1 MMYRSLKLPLEV
13 QAKLSE
19 SADKTK
25 MNNTKFLYSQENK
38 SNNFVNV
45 TSPESQQAF
54 VAQASLS
61 VENRTRNL
69 RFRDSQTF
77 GSYQF
82 SLDSGRQASSRITR
96 DVRARASMGDAGEL
110 TPQEQ
115 FFREKFIEI
124 LEDRGFIERDR
135 EQDLISIV
143 SGGETEQFLSI
154 NSDSRMCDV
163 PEEWRKA
170 FLIARGQVFEE
181 ERIAGVK
188 ITQNPVENDSHNITL
203 FREASSEIHQV
214 PKDRWPSII
223 VDMFKKHPDQRVMA
237 STVVGNRDYD
247 SLFACMEVYQELEK
261 LQGNKSVYKLERGQL
276 EQKEWELRGLR
287 KSQRQ
292 QELKHA
298 LFLRDLQTLQL
309 TQFIIE
315 LQKDLSLQKTIDRI
329 QNLRKMQDKI
339 SNIAVQ
345 EGKIMIEEHEL
356 LLNQKKNEVE
366 QARNMQESYDMMMGT
381 PEFRSIVGKLPKE
394 YIVDSITIQ
403 KRLTTDQR
411 AESLENDK
419 HTFDISLGSLLMGQR
434 YEVCLSIKRV
444 DNPDKQA

>member
-1 MMYRSLKLPLEV
+1 M
-13 QAKLSE
+13 
-19 SADKTK
+19 
-25 MNNTKFLYSQENK
+25 
-38 SNNFVNV
+38 
-45 TSPESQQAF
+45 
-54 VAQASLS
+54 
-61 VENRTRNL
+61 
-69 RFRDSQTF
+69 
-77 GSYQF
+77 
-82 SLDSGRQASSRITR
+82 
-96 DVRARASMGDAGEL
+96 
-110 TPQEQ
+110 
-115 FFREKFIEI
+115 
-124 LEDRGFIERDR
+124 
-135 EQDLISIV
+135 
-143 SGGETEQFLSI
+143 
-154 NSDSRMCDV
+154 
-163 PEEWRKA
+163 
-170 FLIARGQVFEE
+170 
-181 ERIAGVK
+181 
-188 ITQNPVENDSHNITL
+188 
-203 FREASSEIHQV
+203 
-214 PKDRWPSII
+214 
-223 VDMFKKHPDQRVMA
+223 
-237 STVVGNRDYD
+237 
-247 SLFACMEVYQELEK
+247 
-261 LQGNKSVYKLERGQL
+261 
-276 EQKEWELRGLR
+276 RGLR